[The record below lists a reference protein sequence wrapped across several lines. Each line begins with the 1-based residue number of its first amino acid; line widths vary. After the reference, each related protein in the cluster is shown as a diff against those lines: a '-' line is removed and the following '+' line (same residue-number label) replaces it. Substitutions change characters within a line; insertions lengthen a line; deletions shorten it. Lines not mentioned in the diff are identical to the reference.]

1 LPWKQTGN
9 SKVIHVLTDHRSL
22 MTGLLL
28 LLSLVFNGP
37 AMSQNCSG
45 YRPDGPHG
53 YSLRTNGDRCEG
65 FYQQPVAGA
74 TGVSILSL
82 TYGAIA
88 FDTARHSQLVVRLPA
103 EPDGIVYL
111 LGQHVP
117 LTRFYRLEAEL
128 RPGRA
133 TLEVP
138 LADVIRP
145 AAIAPRD
152 LGLYAF
158 RPLPGAL
165 REFIPVIVQTDAAL
179 PAQMTGRLRMVLRP
193 SIDVQNLRWR
203 LRPPGGQ
210 ASEWRSVPGGEG
222 LVALGTPLPFD
233 LEPMSIGR
241 TTMELRF
248 FDRSGMELTDVI
260 RLAAR

>member
-1 LPWKQTGN
+1 MRHML
-9 SKVIHVLTDHRSL
+9 IDHRGPL
-22 MTGLLL
+22 LGLLL
-28 LLSLVFNGP
+28 SSVLVHSP
-37 AMSQNCSG
+37 AMSQNCAG
-45 YRPDGPHG
+45 YRPDGPYG
-53 YSLRTNGDRCEG
+53 YSMRTNGERCEG
-65 FYQQPVAGA
+65 FYQQPSAGA
-74 TGVSILSL
+74 TGVSILSF

-88 FDTARHSQLVVRLPA
+88 YDTARHSQLVVRLPA
-103 EPDGIVYL
+103 EPDGIVYV

-133 TLEVP
+133 TLQVP

-145 AAIAPRD
+145 AAITPRD

-165 REFIPVIVQTDAAL
+165 REFIPVVVQTDAAQ
-179 PAQMTGRLRMVLRP
+179 PAQVTDRLRIVLRP

-203 LRPPGGQ
+203 LRAAGSQ

-222 LVALGTPLPFD
+222 LIALGTPIPFD
-233 LEPMSIGR
+233 LEPLASGR
-241 TTMELRF
+241 TTLELRF

-260 RLAAR
+260 PLAAR